1 MTNFVITL
9 KQLRSPPLNHIFS
22 YSLWHESSRRI
33 FGCIPRGSPIPLNMT
48 KLLII
53 PKRFRSPPLNHIF
66 SYSLWYEG
74 PRWIFGFIP
83 RVSPTPHNMTKL
95 QITPKRFRS
104 PPLNHI
110 FSYFI
115 WHGDIS
121 SILNYCVKHITVS
134 NKLLCQTYYNVLLLT
149 CRRHTSSGEDSKLS
163 FLSNFDGV
171 FFIVFL
177 MKNSK

>member
-1 MTNFVITL
+1 MTWGYQQYYRFYSRGLPHPLNMTNLVITL

-74 PRWIFGFIP
+74 PRWIFGFMIIP
-83 RVSPTPHNMTKL
+83 RVILYDMKISAVFLIAVSNTL
-95 QITPKRFRS
+95 QCQT
-104 PPLNHI
+104 
-110 FSYFI
+110 
-115 WHGDIS
+115 
-121 SILNYCVKHITVS
+121 NYCVKHITMFYCWHAGDTR
-134 NKLLCQTYYNVLLLT
+134 LLGKTQ
-149 CRRHTSSGEDSKLS
+149 S
-163 FLSNFDGV
+163 
-171 FFIVFL
+171 
-177 MKNSK
+177 